1 MTQIIHYNVLQHGNI
16 TDPNFTKLVTLTSS
30 ALLQLPA
37 AYWPT
42 TTMSGYWRSCCE
54 VAKPSPQLLRW
65 CPPLKLHDLLAQCSC
80 KILPLMSYYRTAT
93 MWELWREKM
102 SASVAL
108 QQTPSKLSVLAFSFS
123 FWVIAE
129 LLLRPSREARV
140 LRSFSNPF
148 PSHVKTHPAT
158 CPPK

>member
-1 MTQIIHYNVLQHGNI
+1 MTQIINYNVLQHGNI

-80 KILPLMSYYRTAT
+80 KILPPMSYYRTAT
-93 MWELWREKM
+93 MWELWREKDV
-102 SASVAL
+102 SFRSPAPYS
-108 QQTPSKLSVLAFSFS
+108 SFEAFGSCFFILS

-129 LLLRPSREARV
+129 LLLRPSR
-140 LRSFSNPF
+140 
-148 PSHVKTHPAT
+148 
-158 CPPK
+158 